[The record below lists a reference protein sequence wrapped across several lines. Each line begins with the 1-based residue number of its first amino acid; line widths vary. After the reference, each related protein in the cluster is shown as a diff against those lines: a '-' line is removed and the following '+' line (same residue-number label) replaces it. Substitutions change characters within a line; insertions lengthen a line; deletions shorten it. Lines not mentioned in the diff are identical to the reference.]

1 MGRIK
6 NQQSVTIVGG
16 EDMIPKISQIT
27 ILNDFIL
34 KVTFD
39 DNKTVIYNVKD
50 DFDSIPAYKNMVFDR
65 NIFHQ
70 F

>member
-1 MGRIK
+1 
-6 NQQSVTIVGG
+6 
-16 EDMIPKISQIT
+16 MIPKISQIT